1 MNRIFH
7 LLAVILVND
16 QLNTKEHIYGVLY
29 LKSWKLF
36 HQHGCLNASWRII
49 CKMYATT

>member
-16 QLNTKEHIYGVLY
+16 QLNTKNTCMMFSTSRAENYFINTVV
-29 LKSWKLF
+29 
-36 HQHGCLNASWRII
+36 
-49 CKMYATT
+49 

>member
-16 QLNTKEHIYGVLY
+16 RLKDQGTYVFGVLY
-29 LKSWKLF
+29 LKS
-36 HQHGCLNASWRII
+36 
-49 CKMYATT
+49 